1 MAASIFQGNFV
12 KTLKAALNLRDA
24 AYILTGSDDPTS
36 VAKSAPKGSLYL
48 RQTGSGDGS
57 VFVKLDNGSSTNW
70 TQLGS
75 GGGDSGFAKTFLLMG
90 A

>member
-1 MAASIFQGNFV
+1 MAAAIFQGNFI

-70 TQLGS
+70 QNLAS
-75 GGGDSGFAKTFLLMG
+75 GGAEAGLANHFLFMG